1 MKKKSFDALVIWRES
16 SDDGISDGQYFYFST
31 VIKFDAN
38 EKYMRDILTF
48 HMPEKERNCRS
59 HWKLRLE
66 DQINLKTS
74 DERDI
79 IYLIYI

>member
-1 MKKKSFDALVIWRES
+1 MVTTFTSAQLLSLTLMRSI
-16 SDDGISDGQYFYFST
+16 
-31 VIKFDAN
+31 
-38 EKYMRDILTF
+38 RDILTF
-48 HMPEKERNCRS
+48 HVPEKERNCRS

-79 IYLIYI
+79 IHLIYI